1 VIFEKLFF
9 LYCVVFPGELLSG
22 EGFFSVA
29 IKVLK
34 SSASREAEE
43 DFMREVEVMSS
54 FRNEHILTLIGIVL
68 RGKMILQFPFKFFY
82 TYTAFD
88 MYNFPK
94 KTDMYGKKCTCCSN
108 IRILPPLNE

>member
-1 VIFEKLFF
+1 VCF
-9 LYCVVFPGELLSG
+9 LSRFSYFVVFPGELLSD

-29 IKVLK
+29 IKMLK

-68 RGKMILQFPFKFFY
+68 RGKNTYCKNSQTIHQIYIL
-82 TYTAFD
+82 
-88 MYNFPK
+88 
-94 KTDMYGKKCTCCSN
+94 
-108 IRILPPLNE
+108 L